1 MTIFS
6 RFAIHLAGEQCLCSN
21 SFNISAIRVIRGF
34 NCFF

>member
-1 MTIFS
+1 MTIFL

-21 SFNISAIRVIRGF
+21 YFHISVIRVIRGL